1 MEQAFFRFYA
11 QLNDFLIPCK
21 RQVTFAHPFEGHA
34 SIKDMIEALGV
45 PHPEIDLILVN
56 GKSVDFSYRV
66 RDVDQVS
73 VYPRFKFIDIASLTH
88 VRPQP
93 LKEPRFILDVHL
105 GKLTTY
111 LRILGFD
118 ALYQNDSPDE
128 VLAQVSSREDRILLT
143 RDRGLL
149 KRSIVIHGYCVRKTN
164 PWRQLVEVLQHFG
177 LLGSI
182 TPFQRCPHCNG
193 LTKPTAK
200 ALICD
205 RLPPKVRQYYDEF
218 RVCQTCGQIYWKG
231 THYQHMQ
238 RFIADLER
246 MHSSQGQHQTKI
258 F

>member
-1 MEQAFFRFYA
+1 MERAFFRFYA
-11 QLNDFLIPCK
+11 ELNDFLPPGK
-21 RQVTFAHPFEGHA
+21 RQVTLAHLFEERA

-45 PHPEIDLILVN
+45 PHPEIDLILAN
-56 GKSVDFSYRV
+56 GESVDFSYRV
-66 RDVDQVS
+66 KDGDQVS
-73 VYPRFKFIDIASLTH
+73 IYPRFKSINIASFTH

-93 LKEPRFILDVHL
+93 LQEPRFILDVHL

-118 ALYQNDSPDE
+118 ALYQNDSSDE
-128 VLAQVSSREDRILLT
+128 VLAQVSSREGRILLT

-149 KRSIVIHGYCVRKTN
+149 KRNIVVHGYCVRKTN
-164 PWRQLVEVLQHFG
+164 SWRQLVEVLQHFG

-182 TPFQRCPHCNG
+182 TPFHRCPHCNG

>member
-1 MEQAFFRFYA
+1 MERAFFRFYA
-11 QLNDFLIPCK
+11 ELNDFLIPCK

-73 VYPRFKFIDIASLTH
+73 VYPRFKSIGIASLTH

-193 LTKPTAK
+193 LTKPTSK

-205 RLPPKVRQYYDEF
+205 RLPSKVRQYYDEF

-231 THYQHMQ
+231 THYDHMQ
-238 RFIADLER
+238 RFIADLDR
-246 MHSSQGQHQTKI
+246 MHAANGQH
-258 F
+258 